1 MKVKSEITI
10 KKTFTNV
17 LLLSIAFAIIFGI
30 VLYLI
35 ASCLMIVGLD
45 SRYSIVVG
53 GCISMMIMMTAF
65 KLTGIKM
72 GVVEK

>member
-1 MKVKSEITI
+1 MKVKSEIMI
-10 KKTFTNV
+10 KKTISNV

-30 VLYLI
+30 VLYST
-35 ASCLMIVGLD
+35 ASYLMIVGLD
-45 SRYSIVVG
+45 RRYSIALG
-53 GCISMMIMMTAF
+53 ACISMMIMMAGL

>member
-10 KKTFTNV
+10 KKTVTNV
-17 LLLSIAFAIIFGI
+17 LLLSIVFAIIFGI
-30 VLYLI
+30 VLYSV
-35 ASCLMIVGLD
+35 ASCLMIVGLNM
-45 SRYSIVVG
+45 RNAIALG
-53 GCISMMIMMTAF
+53 LCISMMITMAGL